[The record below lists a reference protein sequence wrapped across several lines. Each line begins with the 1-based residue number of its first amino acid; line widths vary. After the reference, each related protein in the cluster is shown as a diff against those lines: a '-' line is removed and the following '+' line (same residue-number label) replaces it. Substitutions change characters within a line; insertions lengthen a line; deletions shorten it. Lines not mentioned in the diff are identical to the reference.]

1 MTLKQAQDSE
11 AWSQMWV
18 SAPLAAAISLEFHTP
33 APGSPNGAVGAA
45 LAKLTIDWPRI
56 MSNPKVTAIFLKIR
70 LNWTNRLQKSH
81 HPVVAG
87 SQQSVTQWDCLRRT
101 STSISLGQSVMSF
114 ILRMPVTTQITHR
127 PMTFVLSWPQAFV
140 RRCEVRSVIWCDV
153 CIVIYTV
160 YIYI

>member
-11 AWSQMWV
+11 AWSEMWV

-56 MSNPKVTAIFLKIR
+56 MSNPKVTAIFLNDSTK
-70 LNWTNRLQKSH
+70 LDQSLTEKS
-81 HPVVAG
+81 PPRRSRA
-87 SQQSVTQWDCLRRT
+87 QQSVTQWDCLRRT

-127 PMTFVLSWPQAFV
+127 PITFMLSWPQAFV

-153 CIVIYTV
+153 CIVCM
-160 YIYI
+160 YI